1 MINNLCYDIIL
12 FLIIDI
18 LKNIKIQ
25 FKIKKKIINWK
36 RWTICKK
43 I

>member
-25 FKIKKKIINWK
+25 FKIKKKIIN
-36 RWTICKK
+36 
-43 I
+43 